1 MKRLAMGTGIALL
14 GLTGLTS
21 SVHADGSR
29 YVPRTERGQATGQ
42 IVRQWAGYVHKV
54 YGLSPQRWAA
64 AMRDTFAEASLVNL
78 KNAARK
84 TTYEGMMGTLLG
96 QQTSDEKVIDALA
109 KSGSG
114 SEVILQLGSPAED
127 LVYTMVAPCRI
138 MDTRNAGGRLTGG
151 VARTIA
157 VHGANFTA
165 QGGAATDCGIPADP
179 SAVAINVVA
188 VTPDLNGFMTIYP
201 AGTTRPTASSMNYVG
216 GGIVANEVIAKT
228 TLGQP
233 ADLSIFSQYGTD
245 VVVDIVG
252 YFMAPIAT
260 PLSCYNEAPPTD
272 QRLTLN
278 TTTREGITNAPACD
292 AGYTRTSLSGNA
304 VGDFN
309 NLRTRIQTSNNIY
322 WRYEGGTTTDVWT
335 QATCCRIPGR

>member
-1 MKRLAMGTGIALL
+1 MMI
-14 GLTGLTS
+14 GLVGAAGAAPP
-21 SVHADGSR
+21 VQAEGGR
-29 YVPRTERGQATGQ
+29 YVPRTERGQAAGQ
-42 IVRQWAGYVHKV
+42 IIRQWSGYVQKV
-54 YGLSPQRWAA
+54 YGVSPQRWAA
-64 AMRDTFAEASLVNL
+64 AMRDTFAEASLANMR
-78 KNAARK
+78 AATTRK
-84 TTYEGMMGTLLG
+84 TYAGMMGTLLG
-96 QQTSDEKVIDALA
+96 QRTSDAKVITAMA
-109 KSGSG
+109 KSGDDP
-114 SEVILQLGSPAED
+114 EVIMALGSAAED

-138 MDTRNAGGRLTGG
+138 MDTRVAVGRLSGG
-151 VARTIA
+151 TARSIA

-188 VTPDLNGFMTIYP
+188 VTPDFSGFMTIYP
-201 AGTTRPTASSMNYVG
+201 SGTTRPNASSMNYVG

-233 ADLSIFSQYGTD
+233 SDISIFSQHGTD

-260 PLSCYNEAPPTD
+260 PLSCYSEVPPTD
-272 QRLTLN
+272 QRVTLN
-278 TTTREGITNAPACD
+278 TTTREGVTTAPACD
-292 AGYTRTSLSGNA
+292 AGYTRTATSGNA
-304 VGDFN
+304 IGDFN

-335 QATCCRIPGR
+335 QSTCCRIPGR